1 MTDNTE
7 SLADALMKRAMRRPQ
22 SMLAA
27 ALRGQAPRAPQEAPV
42 RRPLTI
48 EEMQFLEALGSG
60 ENAQARRRV
69 QEGIAEDRD
78 FYITP
83 FAPNRFSTG
92 PVGPGGLG
100 FGMAPGLVGDQAF
113 ELPAPE
119 TPDRAMIT
127 PDLLEFWRRRAL
139 QGV

>member
-1 MTDNTE
+1 MTDNTG
-7 SLADALMKRAMRRPQ
+7 SLADALMKRGMRRPQ

-69 QEGIAEDRD
+69 QDGIAEDRD
-78 FYITP
+78 FYVSP
-83 FAPNRFSTG
+83 FAPSG
-92 PVGPGGLG
+92 LGSPVGPGGLG
-100 FGMAPGLVGDQAF
+100 FGVMPGLVGDQAF

-127 PDLLEFWRRRAL
+127 PDLLEFWRRRAV

>member
-1 MTDNTE
+1 MPITE
-7 SLADALMKRAMRRPQ
+7 KDYRA
-22 SMLAA
+22 MLAA
-27 ALRGQAPRAPQEAPV
+27 VLRRGPPGHEPPV
-42 RRPLTI
+42 RRPLTL
-48 EEMQFLEALGSG
+48 EEMTLAEEMAAG

-92 PVGPGGLG
+92 PVGPSGLG
-100 FGMAPGLVGDQAF
+100 FGVAPGLVGDQAF

-119 TPDRAMIT
+119 TPDRAMVS